1 MVLGIFRMALPS
13 RRNDAICL
21 LGLRHRHIFMWQSLQ
36 ILNIFKALTL
46 KQVFVKPFF
55 EKLEYHCLV
64 ESTTI
69 ESALLL
75 WKTSFSKASVN
86 PLSKKLTK
94 WPNTL
99 KQFVGNLPTNCL
111 NVFGHFIGLA
121 IKGLNSSSSKPSS
134 TVTMNRKTLIFSNHF
149 KLSQRNQCKKFHIFY
164 LFRIFSSLDEIRR
177 LPGNFWI

>member
-1 MVLGIFRMALPS
+1 MVPGIFRMALPS

-75 WKTSFSKASVN
+75 CKTSFSKASVN
-86 PLSKKLTK
+86 PLSEKLTK

-111 NVFGHFIGLA
+111 SMFGNFVGLA
-121 IKGLNSSSSKPSS
+121 LKRLRFIRAFSCCRTSRWKSSSKIKKQ
-134 TVTMNRKTLIFSNHF
+134 TITNK
-149 KLSQRNQCKKFHIFY
+149 KLLLRVS
-164 LFRIFSSLDEIRR
+164 
-177 LPGNFWI
+177 

>member
-1 MVLGIFRMALPS
+1 MVPGIFRMALPS

-75 WKTSFSKASVN
+75 CKTSFSKASVN
-86 PLSKKLTK
+86 PLSEKLTK

-111 NVFGHFIGLA
+111 SVFGHFLGLA
-121 IKGLNSSSSKPSS
+121 PKGVRQIALEVRNCFITKYAVLPLTTLLFQKLN
-134 TVTMNRKTLIFSNHF
+134 FS
-149 KLSQRNQCKKFHIFY
+149 
-164 LFRIFSSLDEIRR
+164 IRTSYK
-177 LPGNFWI
+177 